1 MAGNQKEAN
10 DKEVVEDE
18 KVLAELLDEERQ
30 RSEELSKNLEYLQA
44 DFENYRKR
52 VDRQIN
58 DVEQFATRS
67 LVVKLLGVLDELE
80 LAIAT
85 AESSGEKSAVL
96 DGIKMTYKN
105 LLSTLENEGLRSIDS
120 VGKPFDPDV
129 HEAVETVKGEE
140 STEKGDVVIEE
151 IRKGFLFRDQV
162 IRPSMVKVK
171 LASVGA
177 NEQGED
183 KGK

>member
-1 MAGNQKEAN
+1 MASDQKETN
-10 DKEVVEDE
+10 EKGVVEDE
-18 KVLAELLDEERQ
+18 KVLAELLDEERR
-30 RSEELSKNLEYLQA
+30 RSEELSKNLKYLQA

-52 VDRQIN
+52 VDRQIK
-58 DVEQFATRS
+58 DDEQFATRS

-85 AESSGEKSAVL
+85 AESGGEKSAVL

-105 LLSTLENEGLRSIDS
+105 LLSTLEHEGLRSIDS
-120 VGKPFDPDV
+120 VGKPFDPDI
-129 HEAVETVKGEE
+129 HEAVETVKGEG

-151 IRKGFLFRDQV
+151 IRKGFLFGDQV

-177 NEQGED
+177 NAQRED
-183 KGK
+183 KDK